1 MVESSYGSQGH
12 YATSQLLVSFV
23 KVCSTLQYFC
33 SNVPG
38 RPAVTCTVDCRFAW
52 DMSSSV
58 VAVLGCA
65 VFHAACILFDVLT
78 FDTVD
83 VCKLT

>member
-12 YATSQLLVSFV
+12 YAPWQALS
-23 KVCSTLQYFC
+23 QYFC